1 MCPSYVGDLHLR
13 PCTIR
18 RSYTNKPHISTIL
31 NLIHLSL
38 RKNSRALHE
47 HHTKEG
53 FYKATH
59 HRGKRKFFR
68 QTPIGPKD
76 KGTARN
82 ACNIKRLTSRNVR
95 KWTLEP
101 MNVYR
106 KRKTTRPGWENALA
120 FSAAHKNTRDGTGP
134 QRVSFHAS
142 AATRGDE
149 DDEARFRLGRRSRT
163 GRERICHAQV
173 RSAQSCVQR
182 LPRRRA
188 APDRYLRTIVGKKP
202 EGEYVPRKKEKK
214 KEKVSSS
221 THLIDKKPQIRMS
234 NLRRI
239 SISDDG
245 FFCRI

>member
-1 MCPSYVGDLHLR
+1 MQHKKVNES
-13 PCTIR
+13 
-18 RSYTNKPHISTIL
+18 
-31 NLIHLSL
+31 
-38 RKNSRALHE
+38 
-47 HHTKEG
+47 
-53 FYKATH
+53 
-59 HRGKRKFFR
+59 KRTQMDTR
-68 QTPIGPKD
+68 
-76 KGTARN
+76 
-82 ACNIKRLTSRNVR
+82 TSRILSSE
-95 KWTLEP
+95 T

-106 KRKTTRPGWENALA
+106 RKKTTRPGWENALA

-202 EGEYVPRKKEKK
+202 EGEYVPRKKKK
-214 KEKVSSS
+214 F
-221 THLIDKKPQIRMS
+221 
-234 NLRRI
+234 LRQHI
-239 SISDDG
+239 L
-245 FFCRI
+245 